1 MFSQLFGEYLVSE
14 EVLTP
19 EQLREVLDE
28 QATAKVRLGTIAIA
42 NGYMTQNETEEV
54 NHLQTQYDR
63 RFGDIAVERG
73 YLSEREVDELLEQQ
87 GCAFMKFLQI
97 MFEKK

>member
-63 RFGDIAVERG
+63 RFGDIAVEEAIYQNGKWMNFWSSRVAH
-73 YLSEREVDELLEQQ
+73 L
-87 GCAFMKFLQI
+87 
-97 MFEKK
+97 

>member
-28 QATAKVRLGTIAIA
+28 QATAKVRL
-42 NGYMTQNETEEV
+42 
-54 NHLQTQYDR
+54 
-63 RFGDIAVERG
+63 
-73 YLSEREVDELLEQQ
+73 
-87 GCAFMKFLQI
+87 
-97 MFEKK
+97 

>member
-42 NGYMTQNETEEV
+42 NGYMTQNETEKSIIYRHSMTDV
-54 NHLQTQYDR
+54 SVILR
-63 RFGDIAVERG
+63 
-73 YLSEREVDELLEQQ
+73 
-87 GCAFMKFLQI
+87 
-97 MFEKK
+97 

>member
-28 QATAKVRLGTIAIA
+28 QATAK
-42 NGYMTQNETEEV
+42 
-54 NHLQTQYDR
+54 DR
-63 RFGDIAVERG
+63 KSV
-73 YLSEREVDELLEQQ
+73 V
-87 GCAFMKFLQI
+87 
-97 MFEKK
+97 

>member
-63 RFGDIAVERG
+63 RFGDIAVIYFFSNIICKNFWSSRVAH
-73 YLSEREVDELLEQQ
+73 L
-87 GCAFMKFLQI
+87 
-97 MFEKK
+97 